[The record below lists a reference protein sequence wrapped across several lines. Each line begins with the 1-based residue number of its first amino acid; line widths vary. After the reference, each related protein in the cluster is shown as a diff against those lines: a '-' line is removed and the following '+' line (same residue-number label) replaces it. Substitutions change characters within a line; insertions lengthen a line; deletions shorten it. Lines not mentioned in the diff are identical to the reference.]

1 MPQNMLARLR
11 ELLQGN
17 ASVRKVAEN
26 PALTAELLLL
36 VRMVLADGEVR
47 ARELD
52 ALRRIATN
60 SLGIDGDDLEQVLD
74 HLGAFGYEITPIQA
88 IAVFRELDMDRRI
101 SLARHM
107 ATLAKADDEL
117 SHHEIRLLARVVE
130 ILEIDPQAIAGP
142 TA

>member
-1 MPQNMLARLR
+1 M
-11 ELLQGN
+11 
-17 ASVRKVAEN
+17 RKVAED

>member
-17 ASVRKVAEN
+17 ASVRKVAED

>member
-1 MPQNMLARLR
+1 MPQNLLARLR

-17 ASVRKVAEN
+17 ASVRKVAED